1 MHPRARMRNVHATD
15 LIVESTDMQGCV
27 PRGVLCTHVGAI
39 EEQMFQMLDMAIPAG
54 LRQETE

>member
-1 MHPRARMRNVHATD
+1 MRDVHATD

-39 EEQMFQMLDMAIPAG
+39 EEQMFQMLDMAVPAG